1 MSFRQLLFDNIR
13 AARARAYVRVVGAN
27 RELSWLIT
35 EVVLPVLSIA
45 AYVLIYR
52 AIGAPKDYEALVV
65 VGGAMIPYWM
75 VVLWS
80 MAAQF
85 YWEKEMGNLDL
96 YMASPMHPVALLLGM
111 ALGGMVLATVR
122 TIMIILFGV
131 LLFKVSFVFLQPW
144 LVIALFILT
153 LTALFSMGMV
163 ASSIYFLVGRAG
175 IKINVVLMEPV
186 FLFTGVYFPVKNL
199 GFYLS
204 IIGAMIPLTL
214 GLDGIRQLIL
224 PSGKTMGFLSPE
236 VEILILLGM
245 TVVFTFLAFKAMA
258 HMERLGKKEG
268 RMTLRWQ

>member
-1 MSFRQLLFDNIR
+1 MSFGQLLLDNIR

-27 RELSWLIT
+27 RELSWVIT
-35 EVVLPVLSIA
+35 EVALPVLGIA

-65 VGGAMIPYWM
+65 VGGAMIPYWI

-111 ALGGMVLATVR
+111 ALGGMILATVR
-122 TIMIILFGV
+122 TVMIVLFGV
-131 LLFKVSFVFLQPW
+131 LLFKVSFVLNQP
-144 LVIALFILT
+144 LLILALFVLT
-153 LTALFSMGMV
+153 LTALFSLGMV

-175 IKINVVLMEPV
+175 IKINIALMEPV
-186 FLFTGVYFPVKNL
+186 FLLTGVYFPVKNL
-199 GFYLS
+199 GFILS

-224 PSGKTMGFLSPE
+224 PTGKEMGLLSPGT
-236 VEILILLGM
+236 EILILLGM
-245 TVVFTFLAFKAMA
+245 TIVFTLLAFRAMA
-258 HMERLGKKEG
+258 YMERLGKKEG